1 MESLEATIDQ
11 MTARQRA
18 TMLAALKY
26 WKREG
31 RLSYG
36 IERDI
41 AEQAGPALT
50 GYELDQLVQLVDDVP
65 DSKIVTLLR
74 DVAEL
79 LPHAARLHPDD
90 LRELQ
95 GRVVEAVRIAGG
107 AA

>member
-1 MESLEATIDQ
+1 METLEATIEQ

-41 AEQAGPALT
+41 AEQAGLALT

-74 DVAEL
+74 DVAAV
-79 LPHAARLHPDD
+79 LPVAGRLHPDD
-90 LRELQ
+90 LRALQ
-95 GRVVEAVRIAGG
+95 GRVVDALRIAGG

>member
-1 MESLEATIDQ
+1 METLEATIDQ
-11 MTARQRA
+11 MHARQRA

-50 GYELDQLVQLVDDVP
+50 GYELDQLVQLVDGMP

>member
-1 MESLEATIDQ
+1 MESLEATIEQ

-26 WKREG
+26 WRREG
-31 RLSYG
+31 RWSDG
-36 IERDI
+36 IESQI
-41 AEQAGPALT
+41 AEQHGPALL

-65 DSKIVTLLR
+65 DSKTVTLLR
-74 DVAEL
+74 DIAEL